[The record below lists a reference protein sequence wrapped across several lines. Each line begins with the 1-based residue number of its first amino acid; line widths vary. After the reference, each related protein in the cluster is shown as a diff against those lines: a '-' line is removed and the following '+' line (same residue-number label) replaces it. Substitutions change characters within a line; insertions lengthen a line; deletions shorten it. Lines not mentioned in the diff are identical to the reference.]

1 MVGTGQGEPGT
12 GASTVAVF
20 HPGFFVFFSFSK
32 NVTIKIPKIKSLP
45 GPQPLVPQPPPPKR
59 GPWVG
64 VGGKEEKKKREKK
77 PTFLFSFFS
86 GGPRVFEAVEE
97 VRG

>member
-1 MVGTGQGEPGT
+1 MSPVLA
-12 GASTVAVF
+12 GA
-20 HPGFFVFFSFSK
+20 FF
-32 NVTIKIPKIKSLP
+32 TTE
-45 GPQPLVPQPPPPKR
+45 QKR